1 MNKME
6 PQLVINKTDKPNSY
20 EFGNAGNRLKIYFD
34 SVEELVVKIVEL
46 KKIGVIDSLTLP
58 QIQF

>member
-1 MNKME
+1 ME
-6 PQLVINKTDKPNSY
+6 PQLVINKTEKPNSY

-34 SVEELVVKIVEL
+34 SVEELVLKISEL
-46 KKIGVIDSLTLP
+46 KRIGIVDSLTLP